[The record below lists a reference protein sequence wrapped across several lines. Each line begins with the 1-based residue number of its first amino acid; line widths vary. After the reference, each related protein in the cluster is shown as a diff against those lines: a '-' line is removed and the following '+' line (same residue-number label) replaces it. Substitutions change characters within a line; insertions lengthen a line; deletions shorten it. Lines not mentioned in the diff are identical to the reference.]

1 MFTLAFIL
9 VQADPLITFECA
21 GRPLKEVFAK
31 LEPTIGHKVYVSAE
45 LAEQP
50 VVILAKNRPWSAVQK
65 DLAWCFRAT
74 WKNETLGRTDED
86 NKARIEAARLER
98 ETDIANYLA
107 GVKRKTESWGK
118 WTDSELKALV
128 ARGIGLYD
136 DENPRTV
143 VTQASLELLTTLG
156 AKAISLL
163 PKGSYLAYPPQ
174 KGERAFPTN
183 CLPIVREALENER
196 KLRTY
201 FLNPPKETP
210 TQALLHFND
219 GMYTFVL
226 ADDRGRAIS
235 TVYQNEFVEPVPQKA
250 DGSDKPIELSSLS
263 QEIIALRRAARGTPL
278 AASNEAREAIN
289 NPLKVDPTELLTGDI
304 LLAIA
309 RVEGRQ
315 IVASPSFLGTSR
327 FAARIRLPITSRQA
341 TAELMVSTEFERT
354 EGSMRVRSKPAYGLA
369 APRSKLQEVAN
380 KIQRAKTSQ
389 EIADALF
396 TTLVW
401 PPEHYTEV
409 LIPQRL
415 LNGSIEAT
423 SSPGDLRPFLVTP
436 VGSRR
441 VVAMTTPMRA
451 VIEKLFR
458 EDSDSLWVDRK
469 MSSAPPNLEAPP
481 DMAPRDTYSVSG
493 LMDFSALPLRAFPN
507 GPPNEIEIE
516 ILAPGQRRDN
526 DSPLRLFMGVTADRS
541 LAKRTYY
548 HDYGNMLRDFR
559 SGARKDMPA
568 YFWSYGESGGT
579 VKIRFPG
586 GYWIAIAASA
596 TAIHPDEK
604 ARPIS
609 ELPAEFVRQAE
620 EYSKLEITRGA
631 PPPGK

>member
-1 MFTLAFIL
+1 MLTLAFIL

-31 LEPTIGHKVYVSAE
+31 LESTIGHKVFVSAE

-107 GVKRKTESWGK
+107 GVKRRTANWGK
-118 WTDSELKALV
+118 WTDSELKAMV
-128 ARGIGLYD
+128 SRGISLYD
-136 DENPRTV
+136 DDSPRTV
-143 VTQASLELLTTLG
+143 LTQASLEILTTLG

-174 KGERAFPTN
+174 KGERAFPAS

-210 TQALLHFND
+210 TQALLHFSD

-226 ADDRGRAIS
+226 ADERGRAIS
-235 TVYQNEFVEPVPQKA
+235 SVNQNEFVEPVPPKA

-327 FAARIRLPITSRQA
+327 FAARSPSGHFSTSDGRA
-341 TAELMVSTEFERT
+341 DGEH
-354 EGSMRVRSKPAYGLA
+354 RVRADGREHAREEQARLWIGRAALEAAGGGKQDSASQDFPRDRRCAVYDARLA
-369 APRSKLQEVAN
+369 AGTLHRSPHSSA
-380 KIQRAKTSQ
+380 TSQ
-389 EIADALF
+389 
-396 TTLVW
+396 
-401 PPEHYTEV
+401 
-409 LIPQRL
+409 
-415 LNGSIEAT
+415 
-423 SSPGDLRPFLVTP
+423 
-436 VGSRR
+436 
-441 VVAMTTPMRA
+441 
-451 VIEKLFR
+451 
-458 EDSDSLWVDRK
+458 WVDR
-469 MSSAPPNLEAPP
+469 SNFL
-481 DMAPRDTYSVSG
+481 
-493 LMDFSALPLRAFPN
+493 
-507 GPPNEIEIE
+507 
-516 ILAPGQRRDN
+516 
-526 DSPLRLFMGVTADRS
+526 
-541 LAKRTYY
+541 
-548 HDYGNMLRDFR
+548 
-559 SGARKDMPA
+559 
-568 YFWSYGESGGT
+568 
-579 VKIRFPG
+579 
-586 GYWIAIAASA
+586 
-596 TAIHPDEK
+596 
-604 ARPIS
+604 
-609 ELPAEFVRQAE
+609 VR
-620 EYSKLEITRGA
+620 
-631 PPPGK
+631 